1 MTSCR
6 AVTYLL
12 FVFIYLHTQPVLVQ
26 VSAQTEQRKP
36 FFERLRR
43 LDEQFRRFQEVTLMR
58 LQGIA
63 ENYNISYNIDARFQ
77 VLTDQFQ
84 NISTVL
90 NEFHTTASNDLNSL
104 KFWTKKLQKKS
115 KKLDLKVTALEET
128 LNVKDKQ
135 ALRENKEQRSLLANL
150 TQQLQE
156 QRNQISSLVADRDM
170 VQGSLKDLQDGIK
183 SQEGKMVQFEAQVRN
198 ALQNDAL
205 TSRSAHHSLNQTP
218 QDPTPRQQ
226 DPTREQEQRSPQTS
240 TKLQPKHSK
249 NKKVRDRLQL
259 PRPTQPLAP
268 LQPLLPHP
276 QPQAVPQLQSQPQEV
291 PQLQPQPQAV
301 PQLQPQPQEVPQLEL
316 QPQPQ
321 AVPQLQPQPQ
331 AVPQLQPQLKSEPQF
346 EPDPQPL
353 EESEVQQM
361 QDLPELPLRHKIPR
375 QQQVPKKP
383 GTICNVKSMLIF
395 PGPST
400 QNYVTFRKGF
410 LARIHELSICSWLQV
425 DVPYMGTLLS
435 YATEENDNKLVLY
448 GRNSS
453 EQGSVDFVIGDPAYR
468 QLPVKTLLDGKWH
481 HLCIIW
487 SSIEGKFWHYTDR
500 RLTSTGS
507 KFQKGYEVPSGGSFI
522 MGQEQDSL
530 GGGFDVA
537 EAFVGQVAGF
547 AVWNRALAPGEV
559 SGIAMGKGLP
569 RGTILTM
576 DDIAAVH
583 GAVQQVDCDCLEHCL

>member
-1 MTSCR
+1 
-6 AVTYLL
+6 
-12 FVFIYLHTQPVLVQ
+12 
-26 VSAQTEQRKP
+26 
-36 FFERLRR
+36 
-43 LDEQFRRFQEVTLMR
+43 
-58 LQGIA
+58 
-63 ENYNISYNIDARFQ
+63 
-77 VLTDQFQ
+77 
-84 NISTVL
+84 
-90 NEFHTTASNDLNSL
+90 
-104 KFWTKKLQKKS
+104 
-115 KKLDLKVTALEET
+115 
-128 LNVKDKQ
+128 
-135 ALRENKEQRSLLANL
+135 
-150 TQQLQE
+150 
-156 QRNQISSLVADRDM
+156 
-170 VQGSLKDLQDGIK
+170 
-183 SQEGKMVQFEAQVRN
+183 MVQFEAQVRN

-218 QDPTPRQQ
+218 QVPTPRQQ

-331 AVPQLQPQLKSEPQF
+331 AVPQLQPQPQEVPQLELQPQPQAVPQLQPQPQAVPQLQPQPQAVPQLQPQLKSEPQF
-346 EPDPQPL
+346 ETDPQPL